1 MMPQN
6 IIVAAFIFGAVLV
19 LIALVGGG
27 FKLFGV
33 EIPAI
38 TGSLVR
44 IVAGVAGTSLIF
56 IGIYGDFYKTPKS
69 PEPTSQLPPPTQGI
83 PEEKVCVA
91 EDQHKLFEKNYEC
104 LRKPPDGTITKDNVR
119 TDSTLCASGDILL
132 HIKKAPGFEDKLHW
146 VSSTTFRL
154 ENASAI
160 SLIQDAIAANWKD
173 NQTLAQDTFLGD
185 NPGTPRVLCQ
195 QWLQQGYILRTIQ
208 YPTGHC
214 FAETINTYTGEIIS
228 RVLTPCDN
236 C

>member
-1 MMPQN
+1 MMPEN
-6 IIVAAFIFGAVLV
+6 IIVAAFVFGAVLV

-69 PEPTSQLPPPTQGI
+69 PETTSQLPPPTAGI

-132 HIKKAPGFEDKLHW
+132 HIKKAPGFQDKLHW
-146 VSSTTFRL
+146 VSSTAFRL

-173 NQTLAQDTFLGD
+173 NQTLAQDRWFGD
-185 NPGTPRVLCQ
+185 DRTQSVLCQ
-195 QWLQQGYILRTIQ
+195 QWLEQGYILRRIQ
-208 YPTGHC
+208 YANGQC
-214 FAETINTYTGEIIS
+214 FDETINTYTGEIIS
-228 RVLTPCDN
+228 RVPATCGN